1 MTMIYYDICN
11 TLSGIGHR
19 SMYVAVIDQ
28 ASLIYQEK
36 RRAVFRVG
44 SGAPG
49 ARMVWSCLHQPG
61 GPRGSKPWYNRWF
74 LVVATA
80 NLVGATISVIDDKPI
95 GFSDD
100 LNVAGASTKELRIR
114 EIAVKSSEPNALSSP
129 DGREQPSDVQRMFWK
144 HQAVQ
149 PADRVRRLASDSQ
162 SKIAQWFHTLTGDR
176 KVAKTINMSTIRI
189 RVLCLGFAAIATMST
204 LWLMM
209 PAGPQGHTNHRNPPR
224 WEPGLEGSLPFRTWL
239 QDLLLWTI
247 TTDLEPHRQAAAIIA
262 QLGGAARELART
274 LSPQEIFNGGV
285 VNGQHLDPVSFLIHG
300 LSERFSPLDD
310 EIRVRAAQDL
320 LQFGRRGNESVDV
333 LVSRLE
339 TIRCRA
345 RAEGG
350 GANISTESALIL
362 LRAVGV
368 SSEQFQRLTQP
379 FGLRLP
385 NTEQEFSQ
393 LLHGLRRMGHIVEHH
408 PGNIA
413 TSLHRP
419 AQSSSNQSYVS
430 FPDQEPPM
438 AASSH
443 SSWSFVGQSHPTSE
457 QPWNMPMGG
466 PMPQQHQT
474 EDWAFYIDPNADG
487 ASDTDSAT
495 ESDDGGDAAVD
506 SEIQHMSPQEADEWL
521 FWQYAEAKR
530 KWRHHTGKPVRALR
544 RVLRRKGKGKGK
556 HAFYDIAATLQQST
570 FFKGRGKGSR
580 TSGKGFG
587 RRINPKGRD
596 GQILKCSICQSQY
609 HLRAKCP
616 QRNGQRGNIQPTSSS
631 QMSQLPFPPSGN
643 RPQAPSMTGF
653 VSAQSVT
660 ASDGEIGSASLHFMT
675 SEAAAASAEDE
686 QVETPRQSRDPEVHN
701 MTPPDP
707 WSDWHDPWSNSR
719 TEPQASGA
727 YPTEQTVPGV
737 WPPMNFGGF
746 PGSSQLFTTPTTI
759 RPEVGPSL
767 LPASESHMMTRLF
780 GTVAEQRSS
789 DTPVEERQDNNAST
803 LQEHQ
808 EWLRQYL
815 QPYSPHMPGATLF
828 VRTADITAAQ
838 RALFEPPP
846 NIEPSSQSG
855 TAGMFSQVFE
865 LRQTRSSHPVAESV
879 DIQDAAMNA
888 SGNPQHE
895 DNVVPVVYEGD
906 ESECSICQ
914 VVFSSRESV
923 VRLVCRH
930 IFHQECF
937 DEYIARADSNPSCP
951 NCRGSPT
958 VTAVFRYIMP
968 APTPTRSVD
977 HSVAASPETGFH
989 TPESAFPWWP
999 VPTGSQ
1005 PKASAQ
1011 PAYHTTTHRTEGGQL
1026 GLLVDPGSYG
1036 NLVGDQWLATA
1047 VKEAQRSG
1055 FKASHKGMT
1064 SPLEVGG
1071 VGSGTQQCRQQVT
1084 IPAAISAADGT
1095 MTQASYTAPVIP
1107 SSACPAL
1114 LGLKSLKSHR
1124 TVLDLTDNRMILLP
1138 SSTPLEIPIGS
1149 EVYGLEQ
1156 ATTGHLLLPISEYE
1170 RLSKALKEKKTPP
1183 PKHLFADDAPAE
1195 AEDMPP
1201 QRRGPSAKARA
1212 AAVGPVVGYP
1222 AGERN
1227 HDHWTRT
1234 SDEVVR
1240 HHVVPRTNPFDPNG
1254 VPGCPVPLQSLTGD
1268 RITEMTFN
1276 NGTSQIVQDKIGNGD
1291 LFAYS
1296 QWTGCTRL
1304 TIKQNDSDRSMHAG
1318 ASSSHGP
1325 SGEPTAWEVVSPSQ

>member
-1 MTMIYYDICN
+1 
-11 TLSGIGHR
+11 
-19 SMYVAVIDQ
+19 MYVAVIDQ
-28 ASLIYQEK
+28 ASLIHQEK

-49 ARMVWSCLHQPG
+49 TRMVRCELHYPG
-61 GPRGSKPWYNRWF
+61 DPRGSTPWYNRWF

-80 NLVGATISVIDDKPI
+80 NLVGASVSVIDDKPM
-95 GFSDD
+95 GFLDD
-100 LNVAGASTKELRIR
+100 LNAAGATTEEPQGIR
-114 EIAVKSSEPNALSSP
+114 QIAFNSSEPNAVTN
-129 DGREQPSDVQRMFWK
+129 PSDGMQSAEATNKLREHRV
-144 HQAVQ
+144 VQ
-149 PADRVRRLASDSQ
+149 PADRVRRLASDSP
-162 SKIAQWFHTLTGDR
+162 SSLAQWFQTLQKDKKIR
-176 KVAKTINMSTIRI
+176 ENVSRSTIRI
-189 RVLCLGFAAIATMST
+189 RIVCLSLAAIATIST

-209 PAGPQGHTNHRNPPR
+209 PAGPHGPNNHRYPPR

-274 LSPQEIFNGGV
+274 LSPQEIFNGGI

-333 LVSRLE
+333 LVSRFE
-339 TIRCRA
+339 TIRARA
-345 RAEGG
+345 RSEGG
-350 GANISTESALIL
+350 GANISTESAALIL

-368 SSEQFQRLTQP
+368 TSEQFRRLTQP

-419 AQSSSNQSYVS
+419 SQPSSSQSYVS
-430 FPDQEPPM
+430 FPDQDPPM
-438 AASSH
+438 AESTH
-443 SSWSFVGQSHPTSE
+443 SSWSYVGQSYPTSE
-457 QPWNMPMGG
+457 QQWNMPVGG
-466 PMPQQHQT
+466 QVPQRHHA
-474 EDWAFYIDPNADG
+474 EDWAFYMDPNAEG

-495 ESDDGGDAAVD
+495 ESDDGGDATVD
-506 SEIQHMSPQEADEWL
+506 SELQNMSPQEADEWL

-556 HAFYDIAATLQQST
+556 HAFYDIAATLQQSA
-570 FFKGRGKGSR
+570 FFKGKGKGNR

-596 GQILKCSICQSQY
+596 GQVLKCSICQSVY

-616 QRNGQRGNIQPTSSS
+616 QRSGQRGNIQPASSS

-653 VSAQSVT
+653 VSAHSVT

-675 SEAAAASAEDE
+675 SEAAAAAAADDE
-686 QVETPRQSRDPEVHN
+686 PPRTPRRSRDPEVHN

-707 WSDWHDPWSNSR
+707 WSDWHDPWASAR
-719 TEPQASGA
+719 PDGQAPVS

-746 PGSSQLFTTPTTI
+746 PGSSQEGTI
-759 RPEVGPSL
+759 PNATRPELGPSL
-767 LPASESHMMTRLF
+767 LPASESQSMTRLF
-780 GTVAEQRSS
+780 ENVAEQRNS
-789 DTPVEERQDNNAST
+789 DTPDDDHQDNNASS

-808 EWLRQYL
+808 AWLQQYL
-815 QPYSPHMPGATLF
+815 QPNSPYMPGATLF
-828 VRTADITAAQ
+828 VRTEDITAAQ
-838 RALFEPPP
+838 RAMFEPR
-846 NIEPSSQSG
+846 PSAEVLSQFA

-865 LRQTRSSHPVAESV
+865 LRQGRTSQQAAESSN
-879 DIQDAAMNA
+879 IPDATMNA
-888 SGNPQHE
+888 PDIPQHT
-895 DNVVPVVYEGD
+895 DPVVPVVYEGD
-906 ESECSICQ
+906 ETECSICQ
-914 VVFSSRESV
+914 VAYSSRESV

-930 IFHQECF
+930 VFHQECF

-958 VTAVFRYIMP
+958 VTAMFRYVMP
-968 APTPTRSVD
+968 APTPARSVD
-977 HSVAASPETGFH
+977 QSAAASPETGFH
-989 TPESAFPWWP
+989 TPESSFPWWP
-999 VPTGSQ
+999 VPAGPT
-1005 PKASAQ
+1005 PKTSAQ
-1011 PAYHTTTHRTEGGQL
+1011 PAYHTTTHRTESGQL

-1047 VKEAQRSG
+1047 VREAQQFG

-1084 IPAAISAADGT
+1084 IPAAIRASDGT
-1095 MTQASYTAPVIP
+1095 TTQATYTAPVIP

-1114 LGLKSLKSHR
+1114 LGLKSLKNQR

-1138 SSTPLEIPIGS
+1138 PSTPLEIPVGS

-1156 ATTGHLLLPISEYE
+1156 AATGHLLLPISEYE
-1170 RLSKALKEKKTPP
+1170 RLNKALKFIKGKEVTSTE
-1183 PKHLFADDAPAE
+1183 AP
-1195 AEDMPP
+1195 
-1201 QRRGPSAKARA
+1201 
-1212 AAVGPVVGYP
+1212 
-1222 AGERN
+1222 
-1227 HDHWTRT
+1227 
-1234 SDEVVR
+1234 VR
-1240 HHVVPRTNPFDPNG
+1240 
-1254 VPGCPVPLQSLTGD
+1254 
-1268 RITEMTFN
+1268 
-1276 NGTSQIVQDKIGNGD
+1276 
-1291 LFAYS
+1291 
-1296 QWTGCTRL
+1296 
-1304 TIKQNDSDRSMHAG
+1304 
-1318 ASSSHGP
+1318 
-1325 SGEPTAWEVVSPSQ
+1325 